1 MEKKNKAAIIA
12 LNSVNDPKTTTN
24 TAFVNSQRNR

>member
-12 LNSVNDPKTTTN
+12 LNSVNDPKTTIN
-24 TAFVNSQRNR
+24 TAFVNS